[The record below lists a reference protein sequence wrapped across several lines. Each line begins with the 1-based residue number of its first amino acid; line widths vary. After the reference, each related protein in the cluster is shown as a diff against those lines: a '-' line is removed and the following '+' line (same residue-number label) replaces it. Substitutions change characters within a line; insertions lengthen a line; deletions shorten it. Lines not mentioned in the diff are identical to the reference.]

1 MTDRAS
7 HPLPP
12 LLQSALSW
20 LNAPAGSDALAEL
33 PALRRHL
40 ADIAELGLPPLQL
53 LNVLELFHVRTGR
66 IEAVLRPLLLE
77 ATVPPDRRLRTI
89 GQALI
94 EAHGLLA
101 AGLLRVAR
109 EVEPEQLQRPNRQ
122 PHRVCTLA
130 LDNRRHQLELACLIA
145 TVQPADLWL
154 DAQRLYRLARAT
166 PLAVDGEQAQRIFKA
181 MTAFACAQP
190 QSGTAR
196 EADFLAEYIGN
207 FASAVLIGD
216 ERPAGDDAWY
226 WLEELRDLPPAA
238 ANRRPPPGG
247 RLLYVDCRPLAR
259 LAEGQLAALA
269 TGESPPRLGLPART
283 AGKDYA
289 AALQHAAAHWA
300 RPPQREHARHGSHR
314 RLRVCTQIGLLWRL
328 LRGEADHAASEA
340 ISEWMMR
347 NESAG
352 GFAIMHIGGPLA
364 GVLPGSALGVCPIDE
379 TRWSVCLVRWARSD
393 NPEHVELGLE
403 RLASGAHGVRIAFAG
418 GEPVP
423 ALLLP
428 PMPTQQRPETLL
440 VARGQYVPGNFTLL
454 DDQAER
460 LRIAPCIAGAPTV
473 QTASVEVFAFVRQL
487 TPADAV
493 AAASP

>member
-1 MTDRAS
+1 MTDTAS
-7 HPLPP
+7 HLLPP

-20 LNAPAGSDALAEL
+20 LNAPTGSDALVEL

-40 ADIAELGLPPLQL
+40 ADIAELGLPPMQL

-66 IEAVLRPLLLE
+66 IEAALRPLLLD

-94 EAHGLLA
+94 EARGLLA

-109 EVEPEQLQRPNRQ
+109 EVEPERLVRPNRQ
-122 PHRVCTLA
+122 PHLVCTLA
-130 LDNRRHQLELACLIA
+130 LDNRCHQLELACLIA
-145 TVQPADLWL
+145 TIQPADLWL

-166 PLAVDGEQAQRIFKA
+166 PLSLDGEQAQRIFKA

-207 FASAVLIGD
+207 FASAVQIGED
-216 ERPAGDDAWY
+216 RPAGEEAWY

-247 RLLYVDCRPLAR
+247 RLLHVDCRPLAR

-289 AALQHAAAHWA
+289 AALQRAAAHWA
-300 RPPQREHARHGSHR
+300 RPPQREHVRYGSHR
-314 RLRVCTQIGLLWRL
+314 RLRVCTQIGVLWRL
-328 LRGEADHAASEA
+328 LRDEADHGAAEA
-340 ISEWMMR
+340 LSEWMMR

-352 GFAIMHIGGPLA
+352 GFAIMHIGGRFA
-364 GVLPGSALGVCPIDE
+364 GVLPGSALGVCLSDE

-403 RLASGAHGVRIAFAG
+403 RLAPDARGVRVAFAG
-418 GEPVP
+418 YGPVP

-428 PMPTQQRPETLL
+428 PMPALQRPESLL
-440 VARGQYVPGNFTLL
+440 VARGQYVPGSFTLL
-454 DDQAER
+454 EDQAGR

-473 QTASVEVFAFVRQL
+473 QTASIEVFAFARQF